1 MFPHLAAGT
10 PAGDAAMVSM
20 QEQSRN
26 PLLPWALPPVP
37 EYWLFGVTTAGP
49 LPWAVATALPV
60 ILPNDLA
67 PLPLPDPAPLPAE
80 AVEAL
85 LALLGA
91 EVATP
96 DALPPGTPGPT
107 VTEPPVP
114 DAAPRFA
121 DPVPGPG
128 GVPQPRA
135 ADPEGD
141 LLTWRIAG
149 GADAALFLLNPAS
162 GALSFLVAPDPAQPA
177 DADRDGLYEV
187 LIEAKDAWGNAATT
201 LHRLRVEEAEDRL
214 PFRAD
219 EMPAP
224 FDPQVLDT
232 GYSARDWAM
241 I

>member
-1 MFPHLAAGT
+1 
-10 PAGDAAMVSM
+10 MVSV
-20 QEQSRN
+20 QEQSRHIG
-26 PLLPWALPPVP
+26 LPWAQAPVP
-37 EYWLFGVTTAGP
+37 EYWLFGGPSATP
-49 LPWAVATALPV
+49 LPWGVAAALPA

-67 PLPLPDPAPLPAE
+67 TLPLPLALPDPMLLPAE
-80 AVEAL
+80 ATEAL

-91 EVATP
+91 AVAASDLPFP
-96 DALPPGTPGPT
+96 DLPFPDMPGPT
-107 VTEPPVP
+107 VPDLPAP

-121 DPVPGPG
+121 DPVPGPD

-135 ADPEGD
+135 TDPEGD

-201 LHRLRVEEAEDRL
+201 LHRLRVEEEDRL
-214 PFRAD
+214 PFRPD
-219 EMPAP
+219 ETPLP
-224 FDPQVLDT
+224 YDPRILDT
-232 GYSARDWAM
+232 GLSARDWAM